1 MLNTLA
7 ALPRQRA
14 SWALLSLSA
23 IGLMIAA
30 LVFQY
35 GYDLGPCVMCIYIRV
50 AVCAI
55 AIGALLAALAPG
67 NAMMRLLGWIGWI
80 VGAGWGA
87 KIAWQLVEKQS
98 TPPEGFG
105 LFGASCDFI
114 PDFPAWL
121 PLHQWMPALFEPTGD
136 CTDKAWEWLG
146 VTMAQ
151 WSLVAFVLYLA
162 TAALVLVAVLTA
174 GRR

>member
-1 MLNTLA
+1 MFATLG

-14 SWALLSLSA
+14 PWALLFLSA
-23 IGLMIAA
+23 VALMVAA

-35 GYDLGPCVMCIYIRV
+35 AMDLGPCVMCIYIRV

-55 AIGALLAALAPG
+55 ALGALVALLAPQNPVCQG
-67 NAMMRLLGWIGWI
+67 IGWLGWL

-87 KIAWQLVEKQS
+87 KIAWQLVQKQS

-114 PDFPAWL
+114 PDFPSWL
-121 PLHQWMPALFEPTGD
+121 PLHHWLPSLFEPTGD
-136 CTDKAWEWLG
+136 CTDKAWEFLG

-151 WSLVAFVLYLA
+151 WTLVAFVLYLVVGLLVGA
-162 TAALVLVAVLTA
+162 AALRTA
-174 GRR
+174 KR

>member
-1 MLNTLA
+1 MLDRLA
-7 ALPRQRA
+7 ALPQQRA
-14 SWALLSLSA
+14 AWLLLSLSA
-23 IGLMIAA
+23 FGLMGAA

-35 GYDLGPCVMCIYIRV
+35 VYELGPCVMCIYIRV

-55 AIGALLAALAPG
+55 GLAALVPALLPSS
-67 NAMMRLLGWIGWI
+67 ALARLIGWIGWI

-114 PDFPAWL
+114 PDFPSWL
-121 PLHQWMPALFEPTGD
+121 PLHHWMPALFEPTGD

-146 VTMAQ
+146 ITMAQ
-151 WSLVAFVLYLA
+151 WTLVSFALYLVA
-162 TAALVLVAVLTA
+162 AALVLTAVLL
-174 GRR
+174 RRR

>member
-1 MLNTLA
+1 MLKTLA
-7 ALPRQRA
+7 QLPRQRFA
-14 SWALLSLSA
+14 WALLSLTA
-23 IGLMIAA
+23 FGLMIAA
-30 LVFQY
+30 LAFQY
-35 GYDLGPCVMCIYIRV
+35 VMDLGPCVMCIYIRV

-55 AIGALLAALAPG
+55 ALGALVAAVAPN
-67 NAMMRLLGWIGWI
+67 NALFRLVGWAGWL

-87 KIAWQLVEKQS
+87 KIAWQLIDKQS

-114 PDFPAWL
+114 PDFPSWA
-121 PLHQWMPALFEPTGD
+121 PLHHWMPALFEPTGD

-151 WSLVAFVLYLA
+151 WTLVSFALYLA
-162 TAALVLVAVLTA
+162 AAALVLLA
-174 GRR
+174 GVTQRR